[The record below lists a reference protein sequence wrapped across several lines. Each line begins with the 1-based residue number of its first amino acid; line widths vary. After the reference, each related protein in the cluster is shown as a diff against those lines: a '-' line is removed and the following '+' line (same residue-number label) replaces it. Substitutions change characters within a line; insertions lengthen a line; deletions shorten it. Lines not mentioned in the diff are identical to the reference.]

1 MAPRRFSK
9 RGRLV
14 LSAAFLVLSAG
25 LLLATGFD
33 LGLMMLAPA
42 LTLAA
47 VLIASPHPG
56 LELIL
61 RIAARRRPPR
71 PRPARP
77 PARRRH
83 GTVIRGGRLIAA
95 SLGGRAPPPAALP
108 AVF

>member
-1 MAPRRFSK
+1 MASRRFSK

-14 LSAAFLVLSAG
+14 LSAAFLALSAG

-47 VLIASPHPG
+47 VLVVWPHPG
-56 LELIL
+56 LELIM

-71 PRPARP
+71 PRAALP
-77 PARRRH
+77 PSRH
-83 GTVIRGGRLIAA
+83 RYLALVRGGRLIAA
-95 SLGGRAPPPAALP
+95 SLGGRAPPPGTVP
-108 AVF
+108 AVI